1 MDGSSP
7 IRFIVTCPARTGSS
21 MLTSLLQSHPDVCCH
36 GEVFGWRVFEGFKG
50 IDYKGPISTHRKP
63 PIVDKLVQLRL
74 SDPVSFLRDYVL
86 FAGEYKAV
94 GLKFK
99 YEELSIE
106 HYTAVRHWIR
116 DTHDI
121 RIVHLTRE
129 NLLKRY
135 VSQVYATKI
144 TNVFNTWQEMP
155 PPPPITLSPE
165 ECEREFA
172 HTERRQERYTK
183 LLAKH
188 DVLNLTYE
196 ELIADQEVK
205 LAQIQTFLGL
215 EPTELRTGMKKLNP
229 DSLTD
234 LLENYDELR
243 EHFSG
248 TRFESFFD

>member
-1 MDGSSP
+1 MGNTP
-7 IRFIVTCPARTGSS
+7 ATRFVVTCPARTGSS
-21 MLTSLLQSHPDVCCH
+21 MLTSLLQSHPEICCH

-50 IDYKGPISTHRKP
+50 INYNGPISEHRKP

-74 SDPVSFLRDYVL
+74 DDPVLFLRDFVL

-106 HYTAVRHWIR
+106 HFTAVRHWIR
-116 DTHDI
+116 DNQDI
-121 RIVHLTRE
+121 KIIHLTRQ

-135 VSQVYATKI
+135 ASQVIATKI
-144 TNVFNTWQEMP
+144 TKVFNTWQEVP
-155 PPPPITLSPE
+155 PPTRITLSPE

-172 HTERRQERYTK
+172 HTEQRQERYTK
-183 LLAKH
+183 LFAKH
-188 DVLNLTYE
+188 DVLHMTYE
-196 ELIADQEVK
+196 ELIADRDVK
-205 LAQIQTFLGL
+205 LTQIQTFLGL

-229 DSLTD
+229 DSLAD
-234 LLENYDELR
+234 LLENYNELHQ
-243 EHFSG
+243 HFVG